1 MTIISALRVTG
12 HWRCSNMKKV
22 PTIVSL
28 SILAGFTLIAAVTSS
43 VAWFSASA
51 KITNSNNPV
60 EGATMG
66 AYFAYGDGSAEHPFG
81 ITKSRHVY
89 NLAWLQYLGYFNNE
103 GKQYYFEMDD
113 DVDMGGL
120 VIPPIGTPEHPYI
133 GVFDGQGHVVSNFT
147 TSNDFSDFVKHPGA
161 VSSSDFN
168 SKNIQIVGFF
178 GIIGKYNQSYSFESS
193 AISFTDT
200 GLTNF
205 TVKTTSAKTLIGL
218 AAGYVD
224 GTLANISI
232 DDATFDISSSSKK
245 LDAYNNIS
253 DYSLVGYA
261 TEDSLRYLDDRN
273 VRVEVPNLT
282 HDIGGGGGSDWN
294 ASIGM
299 KDMFN
304 KLLAL
309 YPNSTRTKYVSEETR
324 YYNEDGT
331 LDESRTV
338 ENNTANSPVFSTTNS
353 GGSTSYGFYADSE
366 TNAGGHKIASFSFAR
381 TSNSSGTASTNNR
394 YMYLYGRSEKTV
406 NNGLTVH
413 NYHDGHL
420 ITDGVNYLYSSSNT
434 AVASRTD
441 LNNYCYWAMDS
452 DGYIKN
458 IARNTYLYANGT
470 TLANSTTK
478 GTGTNYKWT
487 YNSTSNSLTVVSSGT
502 TYYLVY
508 NSGWKLV
515 TGSQSITLAYHHLT
529 STYNSTTYYLN
540 VTWSGNNPTLS
551 SSSTSNN
558 TEWYTD
564 GNYQYVLHN
573 DTKYYLAYSNSRVTV
588 ANTTSN
594 RFQRNGNYFSY
605 TGTGW
610 SSTTYYIRIQ
620 NGTTISRTDS
630 TSNRTQINIVDIT
643 SPASSVKTY
652 MNAASYN
659 SGNTTEAAHYETNP
673 TYFPL
678 TYDDAGVDDNNTGYV
693 VSGSRIAFGDIR
705 VSLYYTSN
713 IGTALN
719 ITSNDTYN
727 STLDKK
733 MQVISASAETNG
745 DFYLIKDTHNAST
758 TTYSS
763 GITNNTVGVNT
774 TRKDPK
780 DFGFKK
786 YNSARNG
793 LQSMLNGSSNIYG
806 LHFMDSQISMSNITI
821 ADYVKVADKDRSKLE
836 EGDPVYTEYTNYE
849 LPEDSIDFN
858 LSSKG
863 TINFFAGTYF
873 TGNTTFFSL
882 NHVHRYTE
890 QTIVDGVT
898 RRVGDI
904 QSIKQISKIY
914 KNFYTG
920 SDIADEEERK
930 NNPYTIANAPYIY
943 LYSDSTYS
951 DPNAATHMTYAGN
964 TQTELFDMDWVMS
977 PKMITNAVYYFEI
990 PANKG
995 EYALGSVAGK
1005 SGAYL
1010 MYLDIGAA
1018 SISMDTILIE
1028 EQMTITQNTYVTPKG
1043 VDFAAV
1049 TSTGWTVVETI
1060 GGESSAI
1067 RIPNNVS
1074 GKIHYGYNASDD
1086 ILTCGP
1092 PTGGSVTNGSTIVS
1106 TYLNKDVTLTP
1117 GTGVGTDGAISV
1129 VAYASSSKTIYKQTS
1144 YVYNSDTATL
1154 IKNVGYKENPED
1166 EYENAEDECEITPD
1180 LFDYETMEEDE
1191 IIYEGTDPITVFNY
1205 IIISSGSGTNMKMIY
1220 DYEYTTQTYT
1230 FTITNLSSESTTL
1243 YITSVLSGYHIIIN
1257 GSEVSAGS
1265 TVVVNPAS

>member
-1 MTIISALRVTG
+1 
-12 HWRCSNMKKV
+12 
-22 PTIVSL
+22 
-28 SILAGFTLIAAVTSS
+28 
-43 VAWFSASA
+43 
-51 KITNSNNPV
+51 
-60 EGATMG
+60 
-66 AYFAYGDGSAEHPFG
+66 
-81 ITKSRHVY
+81 
-89 NLAWLQYLGYFNNE
+89 
-103 GKQYYFEMDD
+103 
-113 DVDMGGL
+113 
-120 VIPPIGTPEHPYI
+120 
-133 GVFDGQGHVVSNFT
+133 
-147 TSNDFSDFVKHPGA
+147 
-161 VSSSDFN
+161 
-168 SKNIQIVGFF
+168 
-178 GIIGKYNQSYSFESS
+178 
-193 AISFTDT
+193 
-200 GLTNF
+200 
-205 TVKTTSAKTLIGL
+205 
-218 AAGYVD
+218 
-224 GTLANISI
+224 
-232 DDATFDISSSSKK
+232 
-245 LDAYNNIS
+245 
-253 DYSLVGYA
+253 
-261 TEDSLRYLDDRN
+261 
-273 VRVEVPNLT
+273 
-282 HDIGGGGGSDWN
+282 
-294 ASIGM
+294 
-299 KDMFN
+299 
-304 KLLAL
+304 
-309 YPNSTRTKYVSEETR
+309 
-324 YYNEDGT
+324 
-331 LDESRTV
+331 
-338 ENNTANSPVFSTTNS
+338 
-353 GGSTSYGFYADSE
+353 
-366 TNAGGHKIASFSFAR
+366 
-381 TSNSSGTASTNNR
+381 
-394 YMYLYGRSEKTV
+394 MYLYGRSEKTV
-406 NNGLTVH
+406 NSGLTVH
-413 NYHDGHL
+413 NYKDGYA
-420 ITDGVNYLYSSSNT
+420 ITDGTNYLYSSSNT
-434 AVASRTD
+434 AVGSRTD
-441 LNNYCYWAMDS
+441 FNNYCLWTIDS

-458 IARNTYLYANGT
+458 NTRNTYLYANGT

-487 YNSTSNSLTVVSSGT
+487 YDSTNKHLTVVSSGT

-508 NSGWKLV
+508 NNGWKLV
-515 TGSQSITLAYHHLT
+515 TASTVVPGPTNRLT
-529 STYNSTTYYLN
+529 STYNNTTYYLN
-540 VTWSGNNPTLS
+540 VTWSGNTPTLRS
-551 SSSTSNN
+551 QNTSNN
-558 TEWYTD
+558 TDWYAEGD
-564 GNYQYVLHN
+564 YYYVLHN
-573 DTKYYLAYSNSRVTV
+573 NTKYYLSYTNAVTV
-588 ANTTSN
+588 STDGTKFAHNGTYFTYTS
-594 RFQRNGNYFSY
+594 GY
-605 TGTGW
+605 
-610 SSTTYYIRIQ
+610 TTYYVRIQ
-620 NGTTISRTDS
+620 NGTTISRGDRN
-630 TSNRTQINIVDIT
+630 NRRTEIDINNVT
-643 SPASSVKTY
+643 VPASNAKTY
-652 MNAASYN
+652 FDKDAFHT
-659 SGNTTEAAHYETNP
+659 GDTTETAHYNTNP

-678 TYDDAGVDDNNTGYV
+678 TYDNTGVDDNNTGYV

-713 IGTALN
+713 IGTALD
-719 ITSNDTYN
+719 ITSDSTYN
-727 STLDKK
+727 TTLDKK

-774 TRKDPK
+774 TRKEPK

-806 LHFMDSQISMSNITI
+806 LHFMDSQISMNNITI

-920 SDIADEEERK
+920 SDIVDEEERK

-1117 GTGVGTDGAISV
+1117 GTGVGSDGAISV
-1129 VAYASSSKTIYKQTS
+1129 VAYASSSKTVYKQTS

-1166 EYENAEDECEITPD
+1166 EYENAEDECSVTPD

-1205 IIISSGSGTNMKMIY
+1205 IIISSGSGTNIKMIY

-1230 FTITNLSSESTTL
+1230 FTITNLSNEATTL

>member
-1 MTIISALRVTG
+1 
-12 HWRCSNMKKV
+12 MKKV
-22 PTIVSL
+22 PAIVSL
-28 SILAGFTLIAAVTSS
+28 SILAGFTLVAAVTSS
-43 VAWFSASA
+43 IAWFSASA

-66 AYFAYGDGSAEHPFG
+66 AYFAYGDGSEEHPFG

-103 GKQYYFEMDD
+103 GNQYYFEMDD

-120 VIPPIGTPEHPYI
+120 VIPPIGTPEHPFI
-133 GVFDGQGHVVSNFT
+133 GVYDGQGHVVSNFT
-147 TSNDFSDFVKHPGA
+147 TSNDFGDFAKHPGA
-161 VSSSDFN
+161 VSSSDFA

-224 GTLANISI
+224 GTLANISV

-261 TEDSLRYLDDRN
+261 TESSLRYLDDRN

-309 YPNSTRTKYVSEETR
+309 YPNSTRTQYVSEETR
-324 YYNEDGT
+324 YYNADGT

-338 ENNTANSPVFSTTNS
+338 ENNTANSPVFTSTNS
-353 GGSTSYGFYADSE
+353 AGNTSYGFYADSE
-366 TNAGGHKIASFSFAR
+366 TVAGGHKIASYSFAR
-381 TSNSSGTASTNNR
+381 TSDRNGNASSNTR
-394 YMYLYGRSEKTV
+394 YMYLYGKSEKTV
-406 NNGLTVH
+406 NSGLTVH
-413 NYHDGHL
+413 NYHDGTL
-420 ITDGVNYLYSSSNT
+420 ITDGTNYLYSSSNT
-434 AVASRTD
+434 AVNSRTD
-441 LNNYCYWAMDS
+441 LTNYCYWVMDS

-458 IARNTYLYANGT
+458 ISRNTYLYANGT

-478 GTGTNYKWT
+478 GNGTNYKWT
-487 YNSTSNSLTVVSSGT
+487 YDSTNNRLTVVSSGT

-508 NSGWKLV
+508 NNGWKLV
-515 TGSQSITLAYHHLT
+515 TASAVVPGPTNRLT
-529 STYNSTTYYLN
+529 STYNNTTYYLN
-540 VTWSGNNPTLS
+540 VTWSGNTPTLRS
-551 SSSTSNN
+551 QNTSND
-558 TEWYTD
+558 TDWYAEGD
-564 GNYQYVLHN
+564 YYYVLHN
-573 DTKYYLAYSNSRVTV
+573 GTKYYLSYSNSTVTV
-588 ANTTSN
+588 STNGTKFE
-594 RFQRNGNYFSY
+594 RDGNYFSY
-605 TGTGW
+605 SSGW
-610 SSTTYYIRIQ
+610 YTYYIRIQ
-620 NGTTISRTDS
+620 QGTTISR
-630 TSNRTQINIVDIT
+630 NRNNYTQIDIT
-643 SPASSVKTY
+643 NVTVPASNAKTY
-652 MNAASYN
+652 MDAGNYST
-659 SGNTTEAAHYETNP
+659 GNTTENAKYETNA

-678 TYDDAGVDDNNTGYV
+678 TFDNTGVDDNNTGYV

-705 VSLYYTSN
+705 VSLYYTGD

-719 ITSNDTYN
+719 ITSNTNYDTN
-727 STLDKK
+727 LDKK
-733 MQVISASAETNG
+733 MQVISASEQTNG

-774 TRKDPK
+774 TRKEPK

-793 LQSMLNGSSNIYG
+793 LQSMLNGSQNIYG
-806 LHFMDSQISMSNITI
+806 LHFMNSQISESNITI

-873 TGNTTFFSL
+873 SGNTTFFSL
-882 NHVHRYTE
+882 NHIERYDEET
-890 QTIVDGVT
+890 TVGNVV
-898 RRVGDI
+898 RRAGDI
-904 QSIKQISKIY
+904 KSIKQISKIY

-920 SDIADEEERK
+920 SDILDEDERK
-930 NNPYTIANAPYIY
+930 NNPYIIANSPYIY

-964 TQTELFDMDWVMS
+964 TQTELFDMEWVMS

-1018 SISMDTILIE
+1018 SVNMDTILIT

-1043 VDFAAV
+1043 VDFAHV
-1049 TSTGWTVVETI
+1049 TSTNWTVITTI
-1060 GGESSAI
+1060 GGQSSAI

-1074 GKIHYGYNASDD
+1074 GKIHYGYDASND

-1092 PTGGSVTNGSTIVS
+1092 PNGGSVTNGSTIVS

-1117 GTGVGTDGAISV
+1117 GTGVGTAGAITV
-1129 VAYASSSKTIYKQTS
+1129 VTYASSNKTIYKQTS

-1166 EYENAEDECEITPD
+1166 EYENAEDECTVTPD

-1220 DYEYTTQTYT
+1220 DYDYTTQTYT
-1230 FTITNLSSESTTL
+1230 FTITNQSTEATTL
-1243 YITSVLSGYHIIIN
+1243 YITAVLSGYHIIIN
-1257 GSEVSAGS
+1257 NTEVSVGS
-1265 TVVVNPAS
+1265 TVTINPAS